1 MNDEMKW
8 WGWALNALVAA
19 IVMLIL
25 GAFAARGARTRNPG
39 RLQLA
44 FEAAFEGL
52 RSLYLSI
59 LGAGGEGHLPFVFA
73 LFFFI
78 LFCNL
83 IGFIPFFHSPTA
95 NLSTTL
101 ALALLVFFYVQFT
114 GIRSKGILGYLRH
127 FLGPLLFLAPL
138 FIIIEVVGEL
148 AKPVSLS
155 FRLYGNIFGED
166 VINNLVTTTGNLHF
180 GPAGHQILVPIPF
193 QFFVYLLQLFTDIL
207 QAFIFT
213 LLTCAYISI
222 MSASH
227 HGEDEG
233 HKNGETRAE
242 RVEDNTALASTA
254 TT

>member
-1 MNDEMKW
+1 MNDDMKW
-8 WGWALNALVAA
+8 WGWALNSLVAA
-19 IVMLIL
+19 LVMLAL
-25 GAFAARGARTRNPG
+25 GIFATKGARTRNPG

-44 FEAAFEGL
+44 FEAAVEGL
-52 RSLYLSI
+52 RTLYLSI
-59 LGAGGEGHLPFVFA
+59 LGEGGEGHLTFVFA

-83 IGFIPFFHSPTA
+83 IGFIPLFHSPTA

-101 ALALLVFFYVQFT
+101 ALALLVFFYVQYT

-166 VINNLVTTTGNLHF
+166 VINNLVTSSGAKL
-180 GPAGHQILVPIPF
+180 PVPIPF

-227 HGEDEG
+227 HDDDEG
-233 HKNGETRAE
+233 HKQGETPSE

>member
-1 MNDEMKW
+1 MNDDMKW
-8 WGWALNALVAA
+8 WGWGLNALVAA
-19 IVMLIL
+19 IVMLVL
-25 GAFAARGARTRNPG
+25 GFFAARGARTRSPG

-44 FEAAFEGL
+44 FEAALEGL
-52 RSLYLSI
+52 RNLYLSV
-59 LGAGGEGHLPFVFA
+59 LGAGGETHLPFVFA

-83 IGFIPFFHSPTA
+83 IGFIPLFHSPTA

-166 VINNLVTTTGNLHF
+166 VINNLVTTSGAKL
-180 GPAGHQILVPIPF
+180 PVPIPF

-233 HKNGETRAE
+233 HKHGETPAE
-242 RVEDNTALASTA
+242 RIEDSTALASTA

>member
-8 WGWALNALVAA
+8 WGWALNSLVAA
-19 IVMLIL
+19 LVMLAL
-25 GAFAARGARTRNPG
+25 GIFATRGARTRNPG

-44 FEAAFEGL
+44 FEAAVEGL
-52 RSLYLSI
+52 RTLYLSI
-59 LGAGGEGHLPFVFA
+59 LGEGGEGHLTFVFA

-83 IGFIPFFHSPTA
+83 IGFIPLFHSPTA

-101 ALALLVFFYVQFT
+101 ALALLVFFYVQYT

-166 VINNLVTTTGNLHF
+166 VINNLVTSSGAKL
-180 GPAGHQILVPIPF
+180 PVPIPF

-233 HKNGETRAE
+233 HKQGETPSE